1 MFSCHSLCCCD
12 RIAENPNAGGASRA
26 EQEKW
31 ELSREEIEKR
41 LQQQNQKHRKK
52 GKGRSENQRLKLFYL
67 LDYLLEETDETHTK
81 KVAEIIEHFENYH
94 KIPVEQKTVC
104 SDLRLLTEYGYETQY
119 DGRTR
124 GWRIIEREFDTQEL
138 QLLIDSVQSSRFIT
152 QKKAKELTDKL
163 KKKASRF
170 DRVSLDRRCYVP
182 NRVRSDNNSIFYHL
196 DDLHAAIANDWRIT
210 FKYFYFTPKKQKAYY
225 KKGEL
230 YTASPYAL
238 LWSDNNYYL
247 LAYESGKM
255 KHFRVDK
262 MDGIEVLT
270 QKREGK
276 EAFKELKLTERSLR
290 VFSMY
295 SGKVQ
300 KVKIRFSNHLANV
313 VIDRFG
319 KDVVMIPDDE
329 KHFTIHTDIEVSP
342 QFFGWVCGLGK
353 AVRIL
358 APAEVVEEMGNYVKG
373 IAEMY

>member
-1 MFSCHSLCCCD
+1 M
-12 RIAENPNAGGASRA
+12 
-26 EQEKW
+26 
-31 ELSREEIEKR
+31 
-41 LQQQNQKHRKK
+41 
-52 GKGRSENQRLKLFYL
+52 
-67 LDYLLEETDETHTK
+67 
-81 KVAEIIEHFENYH
+81 
-94 KIPVEQKTVC
+94 
-104 SDLRLLTEYGYETQY
+104 
-119 DGRTR
+119 
-124 GWRIIEREFDTQEL
+124 
-138 QLLIDSVQSSRFIT
+138 IDSVQASRFIT

-170 DRVSLDRRCYVP
+170 DRVLLDRRCYVP
-182 NRVRSDNNSIFYHL
+182 NRVRSDNNSIFYQL
-196 DDLHAAIANDWRIT
+196 DDLHAAIANDWQIT

-262 MDGIEVLT
+262 MDGIEMLP

-276 EAFKELKLTERSLR
+276 DAFKELKLSERSLR
-290 VFSMY
+290 MFSMF
-295 SGKVQ
+295 SGKTQ

-319 KDVVMIPDDE
+319 KDITMIPEGE

-342 QFFGWVCGLGK
+342 QFYGWVCGLGRG
-353 AVRIL
+353 VRIL

>member
-1 MFSCHSLCCCD
+1 M
-12 RIAENPNAGGASRA
+12 A

-124 GWRIIEREFDTQEL
+124 GWRIIEREFDTKEL

-182 NRVRSDNNSIFYHL
+182 NRVRS
-196 DDLHAAIANDWRIT
+196 
-210 FKYFYFTPKKQKAYY
+210 
-225 KKGEL
+225 
-230 YTASPYAL
+230 
-238 LWSDNNYYL
+238 
-247 LAYESGKM
+247 
-255 KHFRVDK
+255 
-262 MDGIEVLT
+262 VL
-270 QKREGK
+270 Q
-276 EAFKELKLTERSLR
+276 R
-290 VFSMY
+290 VF
-295 SGKVQ
+295 
-300 KVKIRFSNHLANV
+300 RFASASA
-313 VIDRFG
+313 R
-319 KDVVMIPDDE
+319 
-329 KHFTIHTDIEVSP
+329 SP
-342 QFFGWVCGLGK
+342 QFYN
-353 AVRIL
+353 RDQS
-358 APAEVVEEMGNYVKG
+358 PSHSHQQP
-373 IAEMY
+373 

>member
-1 MFSCHSLCCCD
+1 M
-12 RIAENPNAGGASRA
+12 ANGE
-26 EQEKW
+26 
-31 ELSREEIEKR
+31 
-41 LQQQNQKHRKK
+41 K
-52 GKGRSENQRLKLFYL
+52 GKGRSNNQGLKLFYL
-67 LDYLLEETDETHTK
+67 LDYLLKNTDETHTV
-81 KVAEIIEHFENYH
+81 KVQEIIEHFENYY

-104 SDLRLLTEYGYETQY
+104 SDLHLLDEYGYETQY

-124 GWRIIEREFDTQEL
+124 GWRIIVREFDTQEL
-138 QLLIDSVQSSRFIT
+138 QLLIDSVQASRFIT

-163 KKKASRF
+163 KAKASRF
-170 DRVSLDRRCYVP
+170 DRVLLERRCYVP
-182 NRVRSDNNSIFYHL
+182 NRVRSMNDKIFYSL
-196 DDLHAAIANDWRIT
+196 DDLHIAIANDWQIT
-210 FKYFYFTPKKQKAYY
+210 FRYFYFTPKKERAYY
-225 KKGEL
+225 KKT
-230 YTASPYAL
+230 YSASPYAL

-262 MDGIEVLT
+262 MDGIDIVRT
-270 QKREGK
+270 NREGK
-276 EAFKELKLTERSLR
+276 EVFKDMKLNERSLR
-290 VFSMY
+290 MFSMF

-319 KDVVMIPDDE
+319 RDVVMVPDDE

-342 QFFGWVCGLGK
+342 QFFGWLCGLGRG
-353 AVRIL
+353 ARIL

>member
-1 MFSCHSLCCCD
+1 M
-12 RIAENPNAGGASRA
+12 ANGE
-26 EQEKW
+26 
-31 ELSREEIEKR
+31 
-41 LQQQNQKHRKK
+41 K
-52 GKGRSENQRLKLFYL
+52 GKGRSNNQRLKLFYL
-67 LDYLLEETDETHTK
+67 LDYLLEKTDETHTV
-81 KVAEIIEHFENYH
+81 KVQEIIEHFENYY

-104 SDLRLLTEYGYETQY
+104 SDLHLLDEYGYETQY

-124 GWRIIEREFDTQEL
+124 GWRIIVREFDTQEL
-138 QLLIDSVQSSRFIT
+138 QLLIDSVQASRFIT

-163 KKKASRF
+163 KAKASRF
-170 DRVSLDRRCYVP
+170 DRVLLERRCYVP
-182 NRVRSDNNSIFYHL
+182 NRVRSMNDKIFYSL
-196 DDLHAAIANDWRIT
+196 DDLHIAIANDWQIT
-210 FKYFYFTPKKQKAYY
+210 FRYFYFTPKKERAYY
-225 KKGEL
+225 KKT
-230 YTASPYAL
+230 YSASPYAL

-262 MDGIEVLT
+262 MDGIDIVRT
-270 QKREGK
+270 KREGK
-276 EAFKELKLTERSLR
+276 EVFKDMKLNERSLR
-290 VFSMY
+290 MFSMF

-319 KDVVMIPDDE
+319 RDVVMVPDDE

-342 QFFGWVCGLGK
+342 QFFGWICGLGK

-358 APAEVVEEMGNYVKG
+358 APAEVVEEMSEYVKG

>member
-1 MFSCHSLCCCD
+1 M
-12 RIAENPNAGGASRA
+12 ANG
-26 EQEKW
+26 
-31 ELSREEIEKR
+31 EKR
-41 LQQQNQKHRKK
+41 
-52 GKGRSENQRLKLFYL
+52 KGRSQNQRLKLFYL

-81 KVAEIIEHFENYH
+81 KVQEIIEHFENYY

-104 SDLRLLTEYGYETQY
+104 SDLHLLDEYGYETQY

-124 GWRIIEREFDTQEL
+124 GWRIIGREFETQEL
-138 QLLIDSVQSSRFIT
+138 QLLIDSVQASRFIT

-163 KKKASRF
+163 KAKASRF
-170 DRVSLDRRCYVP
+170 DRVLLERRCYVP
-182 NRVRSDNNSIFYHL
+182 NRVRSMNDKIFYSL
-196 DDLHAAIANDWRIT
+196 DDLHIAIANDWQIT
-210 FKYFYFTPKKQKAYY
+210 FRYFYFTPKKERAYY
-225 KKGEL
+225 KKT
-230 YTASPYAL
+230 YSASPYAL

-262 MDGIEVLT
+262 MDGIDIVRT
-270 QKREGK
+270 KREGK
-276 EAFKELKLTERSLR
+276 EVFKDMKLNERSLR
-290 VFSMY
+290 MFSMF

-319 KDVVMIPDDE
+319 RDIVMVPDDE

-342 QFFGWVCGLGK
+342 QFFGWLCGLGRG
-353 AVRIL
+353 ARIL

>member
-1 MFSCHSLCCCD
+1 M
-12 RIAENPNAGGASRA
+12 ANGE
-26 EQEKW
+26 
-31 ELSREEIEKR
+31 
-41 LQQQNQKHRKK
+41 K
-52 GKGRSENQRLKLFYL
+52 GKGRSNNQRLKLFYL
-67 LDYLLEETDETHTK
+67 LDYLLKNTDETHTV
-81 KVAEIIEHFENYH
+81 KVQEIIEHFDNYY

-104 SDLRLLTEYGYETQY
+104 SDLHLLDEYGYETQY

-124 GWRIIEREFDTQEL
+124 GWRIIVREFDTQEL
-138 QLLIDSVQSSRFIT
+138 QLLIDSVQASRFIT

-163 KKKASRF
+163 KAKASRF
-170 DRVSLDRRCYVP
+170 DRILLERRCYVP
-182 NRVRSDNNSIFYHL
+182 NRVRSMNDKIFYSL
-196 DDLHAAIANDWRIT
+196 DDLHIAIANDWQIT
-210 FKYFYFTPKKQKAYY
+210 FRYFYFTPKKERAYY
-225 KKGEL
+225 KKT
-230 YTASPYAL
+230 YSASPYAL

-262 MDGIEVLT
+262 MDGIDIVRT
-270 QKREGK
+270 KREGK
-276 EAFKELKLTERSLR
+276 EVFKDMKLNERSLR
-290 VFSMY
+290 MFSMF

-319 KDVVMIPDDE
+319 RDVVMVPDDE

-342 QFFGWVCGLGK
+342 QFFGWLCGLGRG
-353 AVRIL
+353 ARIL

>member
-1 MFSCHSLCCCD
+1 M
-12 RIAENPNAGGASRA
+12 ANGE
-26 EQEKW
+26 
-31 ELSREEIEKR
+31 
-41 LQQQNQKHRKK
+41 K
-52 GKGRSENQRLKLFYL
+52 GKGRSNNQRLKLFYL
-67 LDYLLEETDETHTK
+67 LDYLLEKTDETHTV
-81 KVAEIIEHFENYH
+81 KVQEIIEHFENYY

-104 SDLRLLTEYGYETQY
+104 SDLHLLDEYGYETQY

-124 GWRIIEREFDTQEL
+124 GWRIIVREFDTQEL
-138 QLLIDSVQSSRFIT
+138 QLLIDSVQASRFIT

-163 KKKASRF
+163 KAKASRF
-170 DRVSLDRRCYVP
+170 DRVLLERRCYVP
-182 NRVRSDNNSIFYHL
+182 NRVRSMNDKIFYSL
-196 DDLHAAIANDWRIT
+196 DDLHIAIANDWQIT
-210 FKYFYFTPKKQKAYY
+210 FRYFYFTPKKERAYY
-225 KKGEL
+225 KKT
-230 YTASPYAL
+230 YSASPYAL

-262 MDGIEVLT
+262 MDGIDIVRT
-270 QKREGK
+270 KREGK
-276 EAFKELKLTERSLR
+276 EVFKDMKLNERSLR
-290 VFSMY
+290 MFSMF

-319 KDVVMIPDDE
+319 RDVVMVPDDE

-342 QFFGWVCGLGK
+342 QFFGWLCGLGRG
-353 AVRIL
+353 ARIL

>member
-1 MFSCHSLCCCD
+1 M
-12 RIAENPNAGGASRA
+12 ANGE
-26 EQEKW
+26 
-31 ELSREEIEKR
+31 
-41 LQQQNQKHRKK
+41 K
-52 GKGRSENQRLKLFYL
+52 GKGRSNNQRLKLFYL
-67 LDYLLEETDETHTK
+67 LDYLLKNTDETHTV
-81 KVAEIIEHFENYH
+81 KVQEIIEHFENYY

-104 SDLRLLTEYGYETQY
+104 SDLHLLDEYGYETQY

-124 GWRIIEREFDTQEL
+124 GWRIIVREFDTQEL
-138 QLLIDSVQSSRFIT
+138 QLLIDSVQASRFIT

-163 KKKASRF
+163 KAKASRF
-170 DRVSLDRRCYVP
+170 DRVLLERRCYVP
-182 NRVRSDNNSIFYHL
+182 NRVRSMNDKIFYSL
-196 DDLHAAIANDWRIT
+196 DDLHIAIANDWQIT
-210 FKYFYFTPKKQKAYY
+210 FRYFYFTPKKERAYY
-225 KKGEL
+225 KKT
-230 YTASPYAL
+230 YSASPYAL
-238 LWSDNNYYL
+238 LWGDNNYYL

-262 MDGIEVLT
+262 MDGIDIVRT
-270 QKREGK
+270 KREGK
-276 EAFKELKLTERSLR
+276 EVFKDMKLNERSLR
-290 VFSMY
+290 MFSMF

-319 KDVVMIPDDE
+319 RDIVMIPDDE

-342 QFFGWVCGLGK
+342 QFFGWICGLGK

>member
-1 MFSCHSLCCCD
+1 M
-12 RIAENPNAGGASRA
+12 ANGE
-26 EQEKW
+26 
-31 ELSREEIEKR
+31 
-41 LQQQNQKHRKK
+41 K
-52 GKGRSENQRLKLFYL
+52 GKGRSQNQRLKLFYL
-67 LDYLLEETDETHTK
+67 LDYLLKNTDETHTV
-81 KVAEIIEHFENYH
+81 KVQEIIEHFENYY

-104 SDLRLLTEYGYETQY
+104 SDLHLLDEYGYETQY

-124 GWRIIEREFDTQEL
+124 GWRIIVREFDTQEL
-138 QLLIDSVQSSRFIT
+138 QLLIDSVQASRFIT

-163 KKKASRF
+163 KAKASRF
-170 DRVSLDRRCYVP
+170 DRVLLERRCYVP
-182 NRVRSDNNSIFYHL
+182 NRVRSMNDKIFYSL
-196 DDLHAAIANDWRIT
+196 DDLHIAIANDWQIT
-210 FKYFYFTPKKQKAYY
+210 FRYFYFTPKKERAYY
-225 KKGEL
+225 KKT
-230 YTASPYAL
+230 YSASPYAL

-262 MDGIEVLT
+262 MDGIDIVRT
-270 QKREGK
+270 KREGK
-276 EAFKELKLTERSLR
+276 EVFKDMKLNERSLR
-290 VFSMY
+290 MFSMF

-319 KDVVMIPDDE
+319 RDVVMVPDDE

-342 QFFGWVCGLGK
+342 QFFGWLCGLGRG
-353 AVRIL
+353 ARIL

>member
-1 MFSCHSLCCCD
+1 M
-12 RIAENPNAGGASRA
+12 ANG
-26 EQEKW
+26 
-31 ELSREEIEKR
+31 EKR
-41 LQQQNQKHRKK
+41 
-52 GKGRSENQRLKLFYL
+52 KGRSQNQRLKLFYL

-81 KVAEIIEHFENYH
+81 KVQEIIEHFENYY

-104 SDLRLLTEYGYETQY
+104 SDLHLLDEYGYETQY

-124 GWRIIEREFDTQEL
+124 GWRIIGREFETQEL
-138 QLLIDSVQSSRFIT
+138 QLLIDSVQASRFIT

-163 KKKASRF
+163 KAKASRF
-170 DRVSLDRRCYVP
+170 DRVLLERRCYVP
-182 NRVRSDNNSIFYHL
+182 NRVRSMNDKIFYSL
-196 DDLHAAIANDWRIT
+196 DDLHIAIANDWQIT
-210 FKYFYFTPKKQKAYY
+210 FRYFYFTPKKERAYY
-225 KKGEL
+225 KKT
-230 YTASPYAL
+230 YSASPYAL

-262 MDGIEVLT
+262 MDGIDIVHT
-270 QKREGK
+270 KREGK
-276 EAFKELKLTERSLR
+276 EVFKDMKLSERSLR
-290 VFSMY
+290 MFSMF

-319 KDVVMIPDDE
+319 KDITMIPEDE

-342 QFFGWVCGLGK
+342 QFFGWLCGLGRG
-353 AVRIL
+353 VRIL